1 MVTYIVKKIIST
13 CLPMIRQFFDTM
25 SVASTDKKTGN
36 DDPSKSTSSKVLE
49 TVLSHL
55 NLSLSEEQTGL

>member
-1 MVTYIVKKIIST
+1 
-13 CLPMIRQFFDTM
+13 MIRQFFDTM